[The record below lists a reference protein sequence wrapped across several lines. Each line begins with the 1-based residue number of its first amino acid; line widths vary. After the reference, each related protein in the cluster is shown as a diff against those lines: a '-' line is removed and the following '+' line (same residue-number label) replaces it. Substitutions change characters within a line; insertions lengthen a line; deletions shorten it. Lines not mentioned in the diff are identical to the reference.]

1 MAAVYFR
8 SLDEAEVI
16 DVEFLKPQGGVRL
29 FKLLVDSGFTGKSS
43 VVLGQEA
50 SELVRAQ
57 VPPAQVSGALQGAQD
72 RGWVTCRIPELN
84 SQCTI
89 IAIITDTSVL
99 FRKTQFVHLPGQ
111 LQRPARGQDLIP
123 SRIIHLDPFAE
134 SLLAGFFF

>member
-57 VPPAQVSGALQGAQD
+57 VPPAQVSGALQGRRTA
-72 RGWVTCRIPELN
+72 
-84 SQCTI
+84 
-89 IAIITDTSVL
+89 
-99 FRKTQFVHLPGQ
+99 
-111 LQRPARGQDLIP
+111 
-123 SRIIHLDPFAE
+123 
-134 SLLAGFFF
+134 AG